1 MVLALLGCASS
12 ASLGIGGTISCAA
25 ANFLTFSVPAY
36 ILLFAVIFIVLGKI
50 LSVTGQLAAMVFLTS
65 GTAAYLLLTAQ
76 LTVGTMIGMS
86 EIVVAIGVVFT
97 GFVLAR
103 VAKLVGL

>member
-1 MVLALLGCASS
+1 MVSALLACASPAVGLS
-12 ASLGIGGTISCAA
+12 GTISCAA

-76 LTVGTMIGMS
+76 MTVGSMIGMS
-86 EIVVAIGVVFT
+86 EIVIAIGVVFT
-97 GFVLAR
+97 GFVLAK